1 MERKNIAFQYGIHRS
16 PSAANDG
23 ELAEC
28 INLEVHNGELTP
40 SVMPQVSFTLNKGEK
55 LLFIHKTGNYKN
67 YIIQKEVEDN
77 GKSLQYLCWFSDT
90 NTTQRTNIKEI
101 TPTSIHSVGNTLV
114 VLSKDYMEYI
124 LFKSGDYKCI
134 GSKPPFC
141 SISFGLRPADN
152 RYIRHYETIDRDEVT
167 NLYPILVTKLDKY
180 IAEKGDFTFDLK
192 DIYEDN
198 ESTGLNGRSEA
209 VNLVNKFTELY
220 HTVLNRA
227 RSASSKTGHFSDSF
241 YIRYAYRMYDGSHY
255 MHSAPCFFPICTDGY
270 PSLAVIN
277 PTVDTGTPTF
287 KSLNIGVEVLRLL
300 LDYEIIGFYNE
311 GGKVSS
317 DILVDWE
324 DIIDGIDIFVT
335 DSISRIDAESNVYG
349 FSNTDYKPSG
359 ILYCGKSRGYRET
372 NSDEYVYNDYNNTSH
387 FYLNV
392 EKEDDDVFFE
402 NIKTTSLFYKIA
414 SFKSGQIQEFTSK
427 SRTPLTIKEDTL
439 TNLEQQ
445 EVLVD
450 DYDSHNGIIPSF
462 AHVYNGR
469 LNISGIR
476 TKLFSGFPMESMVPY
491 TYDSSKEN
499 HFWYVSTKLEIE
511 GREVTVVSESNVK
524 LLEKPAFIYY
534 PNAKA
539 KKFTLNRYN
548 GTSGEPGYTTL
559 TYYTATFNAEPHKLL
574 NGSFYLSPSYGISD
588 EYKLTTSSGSP
599 QPSGDPYLS
608 YPNKIYTSEVNNPFF
623 FPLAGRN
630 SIGTGEIVAITSNT
644 KAISPGQFGEYPLIV
659 FSTDGVW
666 AMQTGEEGL
675 YYSVH
680 PISKDICINPNVLQ
694 TDGPVLFVTDNG
706 LHSLAGD
713 SVQNISMHIK
723 GKPESIT
730 IPSTDGDFAAI
741 AEKAKDTDTF
751 NQFIKDAVFAYDY
764 ANSRVLAYNEKHNF
778 AYVIATDSGMITKL
792 VLLSGDSPV
801 VMSSAIQAYPEV
813 YMQSGND
820 IYTFVPDKDNT
831 GAVVNGVLVT
841 RTMTFGDPLV
851 MKVIN
856 DVRLLYHQSSEAS
869 QCRYAMYVSNDG
881 YNWAQRTSLRGH
893 SFKYFRFVCFAELA
907 DTDALQGMSIMF
919 DYRKSHKLR

>member
-55 LLFIHKTGNYKN
+55 LLFIHKTGSYKN
-67 YIIQKEVEDN
+67 YIIQKEVEEE
-77 GKSLQYLCWFSDT
+77 GKTHKYLCWFSDT
-90 NTTQRTNIKEI
+90 NKTLRTNIKEI

-124 LFKSGDYKCI
+124 LFKSGEYKCI

-152 RYIRHYETIDRDEVT
+152 RYIRHFETIDRDEVT
-167 NLYPILVTKLDKY
+167 NLYPILVTKLDEY
-180 IAEKGDFTFDLK
+180 IAEKGNFTFDLK

-198 ESTGLNGRSEA
+198 ESTGLNGSSEA

-277 PTVDTGTPTF
+277 PTVETETPTF
-287 KSLNIGVEVLRLL
+287 KSLDIGVEVLRLL

-335 DSISRIDAESNVYG
+335 DSISRVDAESNVYG

-359 ILYCGKSRGYRET
+359 ILYCGKSRGDRET
-372 NSDEYVYNDYNNTSH
+372 KSDEYVYNDYNNKNP

-392 EKEDDDVFFE
+392 EKEDDDVFLE

-414 SFKSGQIQEFTSK
+414 SFKSVQIQEFTSK

-491 TYDSSKEN
+491 TYDSRKEN

-548 GTSGEPGYTTL
+548 GTSGDPGYTNL

-574 NGSFYLSPSYGISD
+574 NGSFYLSPTYGVSD
-588 EYKLTTSSGSP
+588 KYTLTTSSSSP
-599 QPSGDPYLS
+599 QPSGDPYVS

-623 FPLAGRN
+623 FPLSGRN
-630 SIGTGEIVAITSNT
+630 SIGTGEIIAITSNT

-666 AMQTGEEGL
+666 AMQVGEEGL
-675 YYSVH
+675 YFGVH
-680 PISKDICINPNVLQ
+680 PISKDICTNPNVLQ
-694 TDGPVLFVTDNG
+694 TDGPVIFATDNG
-706 LHSLAGD
+706 LHSIVTDTVA
-713 SVQNISMHIK
+713 NISKIIK
-723 GKPESIT
+723 GKPESVIVPEIDT
-730 IPSTDGDFAAI
+730 TFNALYSAA
-741 AEKAKDTDTF
+741 TDTF
-751 NQFIKDAVFAYDY
+751 TLTDFIRDALFAYDY
-764 ANSRVLAYNEKHNF
+764 ANNRAIICNPGKDF
-778 AYVIATDSGMITKL
+778 AYSYSLESGMFSKL
-792 VLLSGDSPV
+792 VLLNGENPV
-801 VMSSAIQAYPEV
+801 KIEGIVKAYPEV
-813 YMQSGND
+813 YMQAGTD

-831 GAVVNGVLVT
+831 TGTSKGIIVT
-841 RTMTFGDPLV
+841 RTMTFADPLA

-856 DVRLLYHQSSEAS
+856 DVRLIYHQSAS
-869 QCRYAMYVSNDG
+869 DSKCRYAMYVSNDG
-881 YNWAQRTSLRGH
+881 YNWIQRTSLRGH
-893 SFKYFRFVCFAELA
+893 SFKYFRFVVFTELT
-907 DTDALQGMSIMF
+907 DTDALQGISVMF
-919 DYRKSHKLR
+919 DYRRTNKLR